1 MSRTIEE
8 ILNGI
13 LKAIYGREVRQ
24 DIHDGI
30 EMGYNIATESKTAA
44 QQAVSDAEAAI
55 LTANTAAEAA
65 NSAASSANT
74 AVSAANNAADAANT
88 AAQNAQQLTSQ
99 LTSQFQAWFDGIKD
113 QLSTDAAGNLQNQI
127 DDIKGQLGDALYAA
141 DTAPE
146 DTGTSSGQ

>member
-44 QQAVSDAEAAI
+44 QQAVSDAGAAI
-55 LTANTAAEAA
+55 LTANTAAETA

-74 AVSAANNAADAANT
+74 AADAANT

-99 LTSQFQAWFDGIKD
+99 LSDQFQAWFDGIKD

-127 DDIKGQLGDALYAA
+127 DDIKGQLEDALYAA
-141 DTAPE
+141 DAAPD
-146 DTGTSSGQ
+146 DTGTSSDQ